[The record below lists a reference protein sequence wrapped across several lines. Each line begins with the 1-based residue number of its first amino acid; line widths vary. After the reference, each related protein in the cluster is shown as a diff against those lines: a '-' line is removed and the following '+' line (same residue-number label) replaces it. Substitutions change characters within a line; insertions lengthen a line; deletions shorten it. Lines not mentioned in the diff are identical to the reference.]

1 MVLLR
6 PDLQRVAPTPG
17 WVLPLFG
24 AHAAIGVASH
34 FANVPG
40 QVHVAV
46 TTAVALWAMVT
57 RSSPLTVAAVTAYV
71 VGSEVFWRMTEA
83 GAWEQARYLSILLL
97 TVGLIRH
104 GRVTPVLNL
113 AAVYLAALLPGLV
126 FTVLR
131 LGPSEARRPVVF
143 NMLGPLLLMLA
154 VAYFASLRAS
164 GTDLRTVLWAITAP
178 IFAIAAR
185 AAWILVTEDVVFISD
200 SNAAT
205 AGGFGPNQVSGIL
218 GLGFVTLVV
227 LSFLE
232 IARRTRILFSL
243 LALWMIVQ
251 ASLTFSRGGVLSA
264 VIAVAVGVVPLA
276 RSARVSVERVAWLLA
291 AGAILALV
299 LVPRLDQYTG
309 DLLVDRFTDLD
320 QSGRGDIV
328 DRDLAIWGENRL
340 TGVGVGM
347 SGDQDMDPATRG
359 MAAHSEYS
367 RLLAEHGVAGL
378 IALGALIGMVL
389 LAWRRRLTLLGGA
402 FTLIMTVWSIT
413 EMQHA
418 AMRIAAIS
426 FVFGL
431 GMLQVEDEARP
442 PTVRISRSMTRT
454 GDRA

>member
-6 PDLQRVAPTPG
+6 PDLPRVATTPG

-24 AHAAIGVASH
+24 AHAVLGVATH
-34 FANVPG
+34 FGGVAG
-40 QVHVAV
+40 QLHVAI
-46 TTAVALWAMVT
+46 TTAVALWMVVT
-57 RSSPLTVAAVTAYV
+57 RSSSLAIATVTAYV
-71 VGSEVFWRMTEA
+71 VGSEVLWRMTEA
-83 GAWEQARYLSILLL
+83 GAWEQARYLSIVLLAA
-97 TVGLIRH
+97 GLFRH

-113 AAVYLAALLPGLV
+113 AAVYLAALVPGLV

-131 LGPSEARRPVVF
+131 LGPAEARRPVVF
-143 NMLGPLLLMLA
+143 NTLGPLLLALA

-178 IFAIAAR
+178 IVAIAAR
-185 AAWILVTEDVVFISD
+185 AAWILITEDVVFISD

-227 LSFLE
+227 LAFLE
-232 IARRTRILFSL
+232 TARRTRIVFSL

-264 VIAVAVGVVPLA
+264 VIAVAVGIVPLA
-276 RSARVSVERVAWLLA
+276 RSARVSLERVGWLLA
-291 AGAILALV
+291 AGAIIALV
-299 LVPRLDQYTG
+299 LVPRLDEYTG

-328 DRDLAIWGENRL
+328 DRDLTIWADNQL

-367 RLLAEHGVAGL
+367 RLLAEHGLAGMV
-378 IALGALIGMVL
+378 ALGALVGMAL
-389 LAWRRRLTLLGGA
+389 LAWRRRLTVLGGA
-402 FTLIMTVWSIT
+402 FTLIAAVWSMT

-418 AMRIAAIS
+418 AMRIAAIA

-431 GMLQVEDEARP
+431 GMLQIEDEARP
-442 PTVRISRSMTRT
+442 PAVRVSRSTTRT
-454 GDRA
+454 GARA